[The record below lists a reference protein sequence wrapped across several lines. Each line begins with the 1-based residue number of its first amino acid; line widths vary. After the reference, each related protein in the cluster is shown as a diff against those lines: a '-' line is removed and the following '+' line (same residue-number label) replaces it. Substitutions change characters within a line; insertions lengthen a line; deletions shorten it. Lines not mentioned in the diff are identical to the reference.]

1 MLIVFATP
9 LFLIELCLEWESLE
23 HYLSLFFISGM
34 TCRSFDLILG
44 IFGTLIDLLTR
55 KSSFL
60 GEANIMSSLVK
71 DFISSSPSAELGIPS
86 VESS

>member
-23 HYLSLFFISGM
+23 HYLSLFFIMGM
-34 TCRSFDLILG
+34 TSRSFDLTLG

-60 GEANIMSSLVK
+60 GEANMMSSLVK
-71 DFISSSPSAELGIPS
+71 DLISSSPSAEFGISS